1 MSLLDSAGIVNG
13 DIWCNGAFSFESPLK
28 DLLDSGEYTLDQLL
42 AEDELLQELRGMH
55 PQLIEFFS
63 SEEAVA
69 GLIRYIISPPT
80 KDFSSSSSSAIII
93 DEEKLDDDAE
103 NKNKL
108 EEESTSNEE
117 DEGAEPIS
125 PNNHNPNNRIEQEE
139 EEEKKEATKELGNL
153 EDDNTI
159 EYDLTQQKTK
169 EEERDA
175 VYVRFPY
182 MACEVICCEMKGVI
196 DILMDG
202 FVPSSTGEAEE
213 DVDADADADEEQSDI
228 VEKDNQINSTSTDRS
243 QRMLDL
249 FFSILYDSKPGE
261 IDDYRAGYFEKILS
275 ILFRNRPKDIAQYL
289 NNGGG
294 KGNVTLMSALFKH
307 LYSHSL
313 MQIVQRLLLPEH
325 PVTPQNSESME
336 DSNECEDL
344 FNDSMEGADMDPF
357 DTFRCSWSESEIAL
371 HMILDCLIG
380 SNKTIDIENEI
391 DEEQT
396 LNLYQ
401 NASEVLITII
411 QNSPVTSYALHSL
424 TTDPILEKLVLAATH
439 VEDGS
444 QFSRHDSRL
453 TCAMNVLESLILQ
466 LGGYGSVGMT
476 MNTEEEGGGEG
487 APADGIGEEIV
498 GDKSSM
504 SESMEGQTTSPKIP
518 PNSLQQNY
526 ATPETLIRHLPT
538 MLSSLSNL
546 LLDPVTEKWLSPM
559 QFSRK
564 KPQQILGSSRL
575 RIVRLLESLVLLGN
589 SDIDSLLCGCNC
601 LEVCLDLFWKFQWCS
616 MLHQSVANL
625 LVHVFEG
632 QNSRSELQSY
642 FLLKCNLLGRLMYSF
657 WDKVDKGVESIVN
670 DSNTEVSES
679 IMAMKDSDN
688 PPTPQSSVASE
699 KGSMDDVL
707 PVSDDDVD
715 AAMEQQ
721 QDSISINAIDV
732 ESKHSDGSDENKIE
746 VNPMGDDFPAESFR
760 LGYMGHVI
768 IICQALVHACTED
781 KNDDSPS
788 LETNDFPET
797 MSTESENVEINLRKE
812 FRESPK
818 QDEDSDALSRNST
831 DGSIPTNEAPPNS
844 LMLAQLVNMHPLT
857 KIWQDFVMTTLASE
871 TALQT
876 TPLGGFQAP
885 NLGMDPL
892 HMHRP
897 GADNGEYDDDDDDD
911 GGAPPVPQRGI
922 LVDGDVI
929 DMDDNDLDVAASMMA
944 GLSLGQV
951 AGNRGDSQ
959 TNQDTLPGQS
969 NQNVYIFDD
978 PLGGGR
984 FGDNVDDDDSSDSSD
999 EDPDTSEKMD
1009 DENDAP
1015 IMDLFA
1021 GNFDTFGGTDSGDQQ
1036 PSSGNWSDFAN
1047 FDDAFAGV
1055 QTVEDNPKNEEKN
1068 DFDNIFGDVKK
1079 GHDILLDDL
1088 EKPSTFDNGTLSND
1102 VVIDV
1107 KATSGVQGSTGL

>member
-69 GLIRYIISPPT
+69 GLIRYVISPPT
-80 KDFSSSSSSAIII
+80 TDFSSSAII
-93 DEEKLDDDAE
+93 DEEKLLDDDADS
-103 NKNKL
+103 KNKL
-108 EEESTSNEE
+108 EEESPSNGE
-117 DEGAEPIS
+117 EGAKPIEEP
-125 PNNHNPNNRIEQEE
+125 NHNPNNRIEPEPE
-139 EEEKKEATKELGNL
+139 PEEEKKEATKEPGKWL
-153 EDDNTI
+153 EDDNPI

-175 VYVRFPY
+175 VDIRFPY

-202 FVPSSTGEAEE
+202 FVLSSCETGGAGAEE
-213 DVDADADADEEQSDI
+213 DEEKSDD
-228 VEKDNQINSTSTDRS
+228 VEKDNQINSTSSTDRS

-294 KGNVTLMSALFKH
+294 KGNVTLMSALFNH

-313 MQIVQRLLLPEH
+313 MQIVQRLLLPQ
-325 PVTPQNSESME
+325 PPAPPQNSEAME
-336 DSNECEDL
+336 ESNECEDL

-357 DTFRCSWSESEIAL
+357 DTFRCNWSESEIAL
-371 HMILDCLIG
+371 QMILDCLIG
-380 SNKTIDIENEI
+380 SKTTDIENEI

-411 QNSPVTSYALHSL
+411 QNSPLTSYTLHSL

-439 VEDGS
+439 VEEGS

-466 LGGYGSVGMT
+466 LGGYGSVGM
-476 MNTEEEGGGEG
+476 MMYTEEEGGGEG

-498 GDKSSM
+498 VGDKSSM
-504 SESMEGQTTSPKIP
+504 SESMEGQITSQKIP
-518 PNSLQQNY
+518 PNGLQQNC
-526 ATPETLIRHLPT
+526 ATPETLIHHLPT
-538 MLSSLSNL
+538 MLSSLSIL
-546 LLDPVTEKWLSPM
+546 LLDSGTEKWVSPM
-559 QFSRK
+559 QFSRN
-564 KPQQILGSSRL
+564 KPQHILGSSRL

-589 SDIDSLLCGCNC
+589 SDIDSLLCEYNC

-657 WDKVDKGVESIVN
+657 WDKVDKGVASIVN

-679 IMAMKDSDN
+679 IMAMKNSDN
-688 PPTPQSSVASE
+688 PTAPPSSVASE

-732 ESKHSDGSDENKIE
+732 ESKHSDESDENKIE
-746 VNPMGDDFPAESFR
+746 VNPMGDHYPAESFR

-788 LETNDFPET
+788 LEETNDFPET
-797 MSTESENVEINLRKE
+797 MSTESENVENNLRKDS
-812 FRESPK
+812 RESPK
-818 QDEDSDALSRNST
+818 QDEDSDALSRNSNN
-831 DGSIPTNEAPPNS
+831 GPIPTNEAPPDS
-844 LMLAQLVNMHPLT
+844 LMLAQLVNMHPLA

-885 NLGMDPL
+885 TLGMDPL

-897 GADNGEYDDDDDDD
+897 GLADDGGYDDDD
-911 GGAPPVPQRGI
+911 GEAPPVPQRGI

-951 AGNRGDSQ
+951 AGNRGESQ
-959 TNQDTLPGQS
+959 TNQGTLSGQS

-984 FGDNVDDDDSSDSSD
+984 FEDNVDDDSSDSSD
-999 EDPDTSEKMD
+999 EDPEMSGKVDEENEA
-1009 DENDAP
+1009 ENDAP

-1021 GNFDTFGGTDSGDQQ
+1021 GNFDTFGETDSGDQQ

-1047 FDDAFAGV
+1047 FDDAFAGA

-1068 DFDNIFGDVKK
+1068 DFDNIFGDAKK
-1079 GHDILLDDL
+1079 SHDILLDDL

-1107 KATSGVQGSTGL
+1107 KATGGEQGSTGA